1 MRSDSP
7 SSLVVFGSINQ
18 DIVLA
23 VEEFP
28 LPGQTVAAA
37 ESNRYIGGKGANQ
50 AIAASLAGVETLMV
64 AAVGQD
70 DGGSQALRTLAE
82 SGVNVEQVGEVH
94 GSPTGTAHIC
104 VRPDGENT
112 IVVDL
117 GANHLLRSTPGN
129 GEPLERAAWC
139 LLSLEVPE
147 EEALAYATAAKR
159 RGVRTAVNISP
170 RIRAAITSEAVDVVI
185 ANESEIRAA
194 VGAGWESRGNLAEG
208 LGIEAVIVTQ
218 GARGARVD
226 LLDGTRSQVESPQ
239 VQLRDTTGC
248 GDAFAGVLMSGLCR
262 GAGYVDAAREAA
274 FHAGFVAQY
283 DGASVSYREAFAQA
297 AAASTS

>member
-1 MRSDSP
+1 MSRAP
-7 SSLVVFGSINQ
+7 APLVVFGSINQ

-37 ESNRYIGGKGANQ
+37 ASNRHIGGKGANQ
-50 AIAASLAGVETLMV
+50 AVAAALAGAETLMIG
-64 AAVGQD
+64 AVGQD
-70 DGGSQALRTLAE
+70 GGGAQALRTLAE
-82 SGVNVEQVGEVH
+82 SGVNVERVAEVH
-94 GSPTGTAHIC
+94 SSATGTAHIC

-117 GANHLLRSTPGN
+117 GANHLLRSTPVN

-147 EEALAYATAAKR
+147 EEALGYARMAKR

-170 RIRAAITSEAVDVVI
+170 RISAAITPEAVDVVI

-194 VGAGWESRGNLAEG
+194 VGADWESRGNLAG
-208 LGIEAVIVTQ
+208 KLGIEAVIVTQ
-218 GARGARVD
+218 GSRGARVD
-226 LLDGTRSQVESPQ
+226 LLDGTSSQVESPQ
-239 VQLRDTTGC
+239 VRLRDTTGC
-248 GDAFAGVLMSGLCR
+248 GDAFAGVLMSRLCR
-262 GAGYVDAAREAA
+262 GTGYVEAARDAA
-274 FHAGFVAQY
+274 FHAGFVAQH
-283 DGASVSYREAFAQA
+283 DGASVSYREAFAQV
-297 AAASTS
+297 AAASAG